1 MLLPRPQGRW
11 HVAQTTLR
19 NLLRFA
25 ISLLALV
32 TVLSVPAQAAT
43 YYASPSGSD
52 SNSGTNPS
60 APWKNCPGM
69 TAYNGSG
76 SLKAGDTVYFDSGG
90 TWLTTGT
97 WGLSIVGGVTYIGDT
112 WPSAGSRATIRLNA
126 QPTDPYGVVDWRR
139 DDATAPTT
147 LQGFDLDANHFYSDG
162 VSVNHAHYTTP
173 LLGALKTI
181 NNVVVHNVASTT
193 TMNQYA
199 YGIIVSNHGGTSAQ
213 VSNVLVENSTVHDIS
228 RDGLLM
234 YPGDENQQCTV
245 SNITFRNN
253 VVYNVGQDS
262 TYGSG
267 SPIVVKGQ
275 ITNAFVEYNYV
286 YGPGA
291 PDKFGAGI
299 FLDSNETNPGIG
311 MSNIHVRYNIVNWNM
326 VSGGIRL
333 YSSTDPSS
341 KDVSVYGNVVYNS
354 TANGGFVINGD
365 LKGTNSI
372 RLYDNTFYNAPIAVT
387 SSSASYSLF
396 DVRNNIVYYPG
407 GTAISGSNFFTT
419 NSNNLTT
426 NPSFKNTASLPTG
439 FTGTYGVNLAPNV
452 DGLSLAAGSPAIG
465 AGLVLGS
472 PYNGSINSV
481 IRSVTS
487 PWDLGAYATSSS
499 GTPPAPPTG
508 LQAIVN

>member
-1 MLLPRPQGRW
+1 
-11 HVAQTTLR
+11 
-19 NLLRFA
+19 
-25 ISLLALV
+25 
-32 TVLSVPAQAAT
+32 
-43 YYASPSGSD
+43 
-52 SNSGTNPS
+52 
-60 APWKNCPGM
+60 M
-69 TAYNGSG
+69 TAYSGSG
-76 SLKAGDTVYFDSGG
+76 SLKAGDVVYFDSGG
-90 TWLTTGT
+90 TWLTTGA
-97 WGLSIVGGVTYIGDT
+97 WGLSIVGGVKYIGDT

-139 DDATAPTT
+139 DDATTPTT

-162 VSVNHAHYTTP
+162 VSINHAHYLTP

-181 NNVVVHNVASTT
+181 SNVVAHNVASTASAG
-193 TMNQYA
+193 QFA
-199 YGIIVSNHGGTSAQ
+199 YGIIVSDHAGTSGQ
-213 VSNVLVENSTVHDIS
+213 VSNVLVQNSTIHDIS

-245 SNITFRNN
+245 ANVTFRNN
-253 VVYNVGQDS
+253 VVYNVGQDTS
-262 TYGSG
+262 YGSG

-275 ITNAFVEYNYV
+275 VSNGVVEYNYV
-286 YGPGA
+286 YGPGT
-291 PDKFGAGI
+291 PDKYGAGI
-299 FLDSNETNPGIG
+299 FLDSNQTNAGTG
-311 MSNIHVRYNIVNWNM
+311 MSNIHVRYNIVNWNL

-333 YSSTDPSS
+333 YSSSDPSS
-341 KDVSVYGNVVYNS
+341 KDVSIYGNVVYNS

-372 RLYDNTFYNAPIAVT
+372 RLYNNTFYNAPIAVT

-407 GTAISGSNFFTT
+407 GTAISGSGFFTT

-426 NPSFKNTASLPTG
+426 NPLFKNTASLPTG
-439 FTGTYGVNLAPNV
+439 FTGTYGVNLAPNA
-452 DGLSLAAGSPAIG
+452 DGLSLAAGSPATG
-465 AGLVLGS
+465 AGVVLAS

-481 IRSVTS
+481 TRPAAG

-499 GTPPAPPTG
+499 ATLPAPPTG

>member
-1 MLLPRPQGRW
+1 MAQGSW
-11 HVAQTTLR
+11 H
-19 NLLRFA
+19 NLLRSLISLFAFA
-25 ISLLALV
+25 I
-32 TVLSVPAQAAT
+32 VLSLPAQAAT
-43 YYASPSGSD
+43 YYVSPSGAD

-69 TAYNGSG
+69 TAYSGAG
-76 SLKAGDTVYFDSGG
+76 SLKAGDVVYFDSGG
-90 TWLTTGT
+90 TWLTTGA

-126 QPTDPYGVVDWRR
+126 QPMDPYGVVDWRR
-139 DDATAPTT
+139 DGATTPTT
-147 LQGFDLDANHFYSDG
+147 LQGFDLDANHYYSDG
-162 VSVNHAHYTTP
+162 VSVNHAHYLTP

-181 NNVVVHNVASTT
+181 RNVVVHNVASTAS
-193 TMNQYA
+193 MGQYA
-199 YGIIVSNHGGTSAQ
+199 YGIIVSNHGGTSGQ

-253 VVYNVGQDS
+253 VVYNVGQDT

-275 ITNAFVEYNYV
+275 VSNAFVEYNYV
-286 YGPGA
+286 YGPGT
-291 PDKFGAGI
+291 PDKYGAGI

-311 MSNIHVRYNIVNWNM
+311 MSNIHVRYNIVNWNL

-333 YSSTDPSS
+333 YSTSDTSS
-341 KDVSVYGNVVYNS
+341 KDVRIYGNVVYNS
-354 TANGGFVINGD
+354 TANGGFVINSD
-365 LKGTNSI
+365 LKGSNNSI
-372 RLYDNTFYNAPIAVT
+372 RLYNNTFYNAPITVT
-387 SSSASYSLF
+387 TSQANYSLF

-407 GTAISGSNFFTT
+407 GTPITGSNFFTT

-426 NPSFKNTASLPTG
+426 TPSFKSTANLPSG
-439 FTGTYGVNLAPNV
+439 FAGTYGVNLAPNA
-452 DGLSLAAGSPAIG
+452 DGLSLAVGSSAIG
-465 AGLVLGS
+465 ASVVLAS

-481 IRSVTS
+481 TRPATG

-499 GTPPAPPTG
+499 ATLPVPPTG

>member
-1 MLLPRPQGRW
+1 
-11 HVAQTTLR
+11 
-19 NLLRFA
+19 
-25 ISLLALV
+25 
-32 TVLSVPAQAAT
+32 VPAQAAT
-43 YYASPSGSD
+43 YYASPIGSD
-52 SNSGTNPS
+52 SNSGTSPS

-69 TAYNGSG
+69 TAYSGSG

-90 TWLTTGT
+90 TWLTTGN

-112 WPSAGSRATIRLNA
+112 WPSARSRATIRLNA

-139 DDATAPTT
+139 DDATTPTT

-162 VSVNHAHYTTP
+162 LSVNHAHYLTP

-181 NNVVVHNVASTT
+181 NNVVAHNVASTAS
-193 TMNQYA
+193 MGQFA
-199 YGIIVSNHGGTSAQ
+199 YGIIISNHGGTSGQ
-213 VSNVLVENSTVHDIS
+213 VSNVLVQNSTVHDIS
-228 RDGLLM
+228 RDGLLI

-275 ITNAFVEYNYV
+275 ISNAFVEYNYV

-299 FLDSNETNPGIG
+299 FLDSNESNPGIG
-311 MSNIHVRYNIVNWNM
+311 MSNVHIRYNVVNWNL

-333 YSSTDPSS
+333 YSTTDPSS
-341 KDVSVYGNVVYNS
+341 KDVSIYGNVVYNS

-365 LKGTNSI
+365 LRGTTNKI
-372 RLYDNTFYNAPIAVT
+372 RLYNNTFYNAPITVT
-387 SSSASYSLF
+387 SSHASYSLF

-407 GTAISGSNFFTT
+407 GTPISGSSFFTR
-419 NSNNLTT
+419 NSNNLTA
-426 NPSFKNTASLPTG
+426 NPSLKNTASLPTG
-439 FTGTYGVNLAPNV
+439 FTGTYGVNLAPNA

-465 AGLVLGS
+465 AGVLLGT

-481 IRSVTS
+481 IRAAAGA
-487 PWDLGAYATSSS
+487 WDIGAYATPSA
-499 GTPPAPPTG
+499 TLPAPPTG